1 MKPHHKMTMG
11 AGIFCAVCGAR
22 PYPELGSPETRQDFD
37 LMRLDRKD
45 RPAESPTS
53 GEWFCS
59 RHFER
64 VDRGYQVTAEWI
76 WANEEPA
83 PSKAA
88 S

>member
-1 MKPHHKMTMG
+1 MKPHREMTMG
-11 AGIFCAVCGAR
+11 AGI
-22 PYPELGSPETRQDFD
+22 
-37 LMRLDRKD
+37 RLNRKG
-45 RPAESPTS
+45 RPAESPVS

-83 PSKAA
+83 SRKAK